1 MLFPLLR
8 CWLCA
13 VLVGPLDRGVQGVL
27 DHGRVLPVD
36 DCDDPVQRRPHEVVP
51 VVIKGD
57 RLGLGLL
64 AGLDDVERLAQLAP
78 EHGGDFLAT
87 LTLQRSGDRRGPEQV
102 EGRERSL
109 LRRHLGGIEQFLVVP
124 ALEHHERNYLP
135 HEILPSSRT
144 RWAARPRPLPPCARI
159 ASRIPL
165 PACRTTLP
173 RRWRQGGPQATRRRR
188 GTGSWLSGRWQSV

>member
-13 VLVGPLDRGVQGVL
+13 VLVGLRDRRVERVV

-36 DCDDPVQRRPHEVVP
+36 DRDDPVQRRPYQVVP
-51 VVIKGD
+51 VVLKGD
-57 RLGLGLL
+57 RLGLGLF
-64 AGLDDVERLAQLAP
+64 AGLDHVERLAQLAP
-78 EHGGDFLAT
+78 DDDGDLFLAR
-87 LTLQRSGDRRGPEQV
+87 LLRPGDRRGLEQV

-109 LRRHLGGIEQFLVVP
+109 LRRHLGGIEQVLVVS